1 MTRTASTPWLVTI
14 ALTLVASGLLT
25 ATDQWPQF
33 RGPLA
38 GVAADDPALPDAWS
52 ETDNVVWKTAV
63 PGLGRSSPIVWNDHI
78 SGPREPG

>member
-1 MTRTASTPWLVTI
+1 VTI
-14 ALTLVASGLLT
+14 ALTPAASGLVT

-63 PGLGRSSPIVWNDHI
+63 P
-78 SGPREPG
+78 